1 MVILSTVVPQ
11 GSDYLLGFDG
21 NSNAHLWDIRRI
33 VGREY
38 SSQLSHGTSVYPE
51 LSKVVVEATVIQSKT
66 VGDSTL
72 LMYTPSLIQVHLLK
86 PYGRKFTVPAELFVG

>member
-51 LSKVVVEATVIQSKT
+51 LSKVVV
-66 VGDSTL
+66 
-72 LMYTPSLIQVHLLK
+72 
-86 PYGRKFTVPAELFVG
+86 